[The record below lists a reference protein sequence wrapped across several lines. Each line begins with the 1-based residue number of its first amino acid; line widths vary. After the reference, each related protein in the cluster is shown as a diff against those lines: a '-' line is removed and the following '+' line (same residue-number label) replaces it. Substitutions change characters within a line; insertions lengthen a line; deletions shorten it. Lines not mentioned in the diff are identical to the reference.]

1 MLSTHTDDNTY
12 IYVCYPLCVYVM
24 LSTCVYVCEC
34 VYIFLSVCV
43 EVCIPPTPWVIYL
56 YCHRQKF
63 LTEITFSVDK
73 SNFYVTILFM
83 NTRQVRIS
91 VGAYERLLELK
102 EETGLSLTKL
112 IDESVIHYSTGKHFD
127 KLSDVVKLARSKE
140 GFIEALEEVFNKIK
154 KGDK

>member
-12 IYVCYPLCVYVM
+12 IYVCYTLCVCVM

-43 EVCIPPTPWVIYL
+43 EVCIPPGRGLIYL

-83 NTRQVRIS
+83 NTKQIRISEKAYKELESRKDKTGVNIRRQVDDL
-91 VGAYERLLELK
+91 VLK
-102 EETGLSLTKL
+102 QFPFKT
-112 IDESVIHYSTGKHFD
+112 HGK
-127 KLSDVVKLARSKE
+127 VN
-140 GFIEALEEVFNKIK
+140 IITPEANK
-154 KGDK
+154 